1 VKCEIKDAVFGNDF
15 GTCELVEVEQKLAD
29 GVAGTV
35 GEFDAV

>member
-1 VKCEIKDAVFGNDF
+1 MKCEVKDAVFRSDL
-15 GTCELVEVEQKLAD
+15 GTVELVEVELKFAD